1 MQLQIYQQSWPI
13 DGVFAIS
20 RGSRT
25 EAKVILVELSEGGF
39 TGRGECVPYARYNET
54 LDSVTTQINNLTSAL
69 DNELTRD
76 ELANLLQP
84 GAARNA
90 LDCALWDLECKRR
103 GQSIWSIL
111 GITPKPL
118 TTAYTLSLDTPEN
131 MQQKVIQHRERPLF
145 KLKLAG
151 QGDLERVSAVRQGAP
166 NARIIVDANEGWD
179 EHIYRQIVPELVKL
193 NVEMI
198 EQPLP
203 AKDDYILE
211 KLEHPIPL
219 CADES
224 CHVSSDLPRLIGRYE
239 MINIK
244 VDKAGGLTEALILK
258 EKAQQ
263 VGLDIMVGCML
274 GTSLSMAPAFVAAQ
288 SAKVVDLDGPL
299 LLSEDRPNG
308 FKFSKQSEM
317 QLLKPQLWG

>member
-1 MQLQIYQQSWPI
+1 MKSQIYQQSWPI

-25 EAKVILVELSEGGF
+25 EAKVILIELSEGGF

-54 LDSVTTQINNLTSAL
+54 LDSVTTQINNLAPAL
-69 DNELTRD
+69 ENELTRD
-76 ELANLLQP
+76 ELADILP
-84 GAARNA
+84 AGAARNA
-90 LDCALWDLECKRR
+90 LDCALWDLECKRK

-111 GITPKPL
+111 DMVPEPL
-118 TTAYTLSLDTPEN
+118 ITAYTLSLDTPEN
-131 MQQKVIQHRERPLF
+131 MQHKAIQHQTRPLF

-151 QGDLERVSAVRQGAP
+151 QGDLDRVKAVRSGAP

-203 AKDDYILE
+203 AQDDHVLE
-211 KLEHPIPL
+211 KLDHPIPL

-224 CHVSSDLPRLIGRYE
+224 CHVSQDLPRLIGRYE

-244 VDKAGGLTEALILK
+244 VDKTGGLTEALILK

-263 VGLDIMVGCML
+263 AGLDIMVGCMV

-288 SAKVVDLDGPL
+288 KTKVVDLDGPL